1 MYLGFGSSNSNLG
14 DLMDSSMEEILDHAV
29 KKEKRLTT
37 IELTLETHD
46 KTIQK
51 IDKALDSMTNWFRGM
66 VFSIFAGIGTAV
78 ILAFLLKP
86 H

>member
-1 MYLGFGSSNSNLG
+1 MDGNL
-14 DLMDSSMEEILDHAV
+14 EEILDHAV

-37 IELTLETHD
+37 IELTLSQHD
-46 KTIQK
+46 STIQK

-78 ILAFLLKP
+78 ILALLFRP
-86 H
+86 HP